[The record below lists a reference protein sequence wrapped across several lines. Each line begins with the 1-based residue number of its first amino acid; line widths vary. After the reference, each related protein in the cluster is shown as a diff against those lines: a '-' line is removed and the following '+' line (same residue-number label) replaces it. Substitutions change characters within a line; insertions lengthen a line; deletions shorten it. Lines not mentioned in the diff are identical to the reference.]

1 MKVKGRYIWLGIL
14 CVYFAAVLLLCLM
27 KPDSLPKPSID
38 LWGIPLDKAAHFLMF
53 FPYPI
58 IAYIAFRPESSRKRH
73 HLLVLVAVFVLGL
86 GLAIGTEK
94 LQGLSEYRS
103 YELTDYY
110 ADVFGMECSA
120 FLTFLYIIFRKERKD
135 NR

>member
-27 KPDSLPKPSID
+27 KPDSLPQTSID

-58 IAYIAFRPESSRKRH
+58 IAYIAFKPMSNRKWL
-73 HLLVLVAVFVLGL
+73 HLLILAAVFAGGL
-86 GLAIGTEK
+86 FLAMGTEK

-103 YELTDYY
+103 YEITDFY
-110 ADVFGMECSA
+110 ADVFGMECST
-120 FLTFLYIIFRKERKD
+120 FSTFLYIIFRKERKD